1 MWSLC
6 ARSCAGCGAP
16 LFASG
21 AKYDFGTGW
30 PSFTAALPGAV
41 DLLPDPSIPFLPRTE
56 ARAGSPERSGAHT
69 GTLVPGA
76 SIALLP

>member
-1 MWSLC
+1 M
-6 ARSCAGCGAP
+6 RGAP
-16 LFASG
+16 RWCVVLDAG
-21 AKYDFGTGW
+21 EGKGVGRGGGT
-30 PSFTAALPGAV
+30 PAARPQR
-41 DLLPDPSIPFLPRTE
+41 IPFLPRTE